1 VLFSVFVS
9 CKSHSYFGV
18 VGCNVEC
25 RVAVE
30 CWLLNVVLLNVVL
43 LNVVLLNVVLL
54 NVVLLKVVV
63 DVECCVVDIF
73 PESCD
78 NVDLY
83 LFTISMYF
91 SSLKY
96 YY

>member
-1 VLFSVFVS
+1 MNGMNVSV
-9 CKSHSYFGV
+9 
-18 VGCNVEC
+18 E
-25 RVAVE
+25 
-30 CWLLNVVLLNVVL
+30 
-43 LNVVLLNVVLL
+43 
-54 NVVLLKVVV
+54 
-63 DVECCVVDIF
+63 CVVDIF

-96 YY
+96 YYSWIQGKEDGVPFIPNFR